1 MKVVLFGGTGMIG
14 QGVLRECL
22 LDPDVEKVLTIGRGA
37 TGVQH
42 PKLRELVHSDLWN
55 YSSIEDQL
63 RGFDACFF
71 CLGVTSAGISE
82 ADYTRITYGITVAAA
97 ETLARLNAGT
107 AGMASMTFVFVSGAG
122 ADSSEQGR
130 LMWARVK
137 GRTENAILRMP
148 FKASYAF
155 RPGVVQPMHGERSRT
170 AAYRVLYS
178 ITKPLLPVLRRLWP
192 GQILT
197 TEQFG
202 RAMLLVVRDGAPKR
216 VLESAD
222 INALVP

>member
-1 MKVVLFGGTGMIG
+1 MKIVLFGATGMIG

-22 LDPDVEKVLTIGRGA
+22 LDPDVEQVLAIGRRA

-42 PKLRELVHSDLWN
+42 PRLRDIVQSDLWS

-63 RGFDACFF
+63 RGFEACFF
-71 CLGVTSAGISE
+71 CLGVTSAGMSE

-97 ETLARLNAGT
+97 GTLARLNPG
-107 AGMASMTFVFVSGAG
+107 MTFVFVSGAG

-137 GRTENAILRMP
+137 GRTENAIIGMP
-148 FKASYAF
+148 FKAAYAF
-155 RPGVVQPMHGERSRT
+155 RPGVVQPRHGERSRT

-202 RAMLLVVRDGAPKR
+202 RAMLLVVRHGAPKR

>member
-1 MKVVLFGGTGMIG
+1 MRVVLFGGTGMIG

-22 LDPDVEKVLTIGRGA
+22 ADPDVEGVLAIGRSAAGA
-37 TGVQH
+37 QH
-42 PKLRELVHSDLWN
+42 PKLREIVHSDLWN
-55 YSSIEDQL
+55 YSSIEGQL

-71 CLGVTSAGISE
+71 CLGMTSAGMSE
-82 ADYTRITYGITVAAA
+82 ADYSRVTYHITVAAA
-97 ETLARLNAGT
+97 ETLARLNPG
-107 AGMASMTFVFVSGAG
+107 MTFVFVSGAG

-148 FKASYAF
+148 FKASYVF
-155 RPGVVQPMHGERSRT
+155 RPGVVQPVHGERSRT

-178 ITKPLLPVLRRLWP
+178 ITKPLLPLLRRLWP

-202 RAMLLVVRDGAPKR
+202 RAMLFVVRHGAPKR

-222 INALVP
+222 INALVPAS

>member
-1 MKVVLFGGTGMIG
+1 MIG

-22 LDPDVEKVLTIGRGA
+22 LDADVERVLTIGRSA

-42 PKLRELVHSDLWN
+42 AKLQEIAHADLWN
-55 YSSIEDQL
+55 YAAIEDRL

-71 CLGVTSAGISE
+71 CLGVTSAGMSE
-82 ADYTRITYGITVAAA
+82 ADYTRVTYGITIAAA
-97 ETLARLNAGT
+97 ETLCQLNPA
-107 AGMASMTFVFVSGAG
+107 MTFVFVSGAG

-137 GRTENAILRMP
+137 GKTENAIIRLP
-148 FKASYAF
+148 FKASYVF

-170 AAYRVLYS
+170 AAYRVLYT
-178 ITKPLLPVLRRLWP
+178 ITKPLVPWIRRLWP
-192 GQILT
+192 NQILT

-202 RAMLLVVRDGAPKR
+202 RAMLFVVRHGAPKR

-222 INALVP
+222 INALVPA